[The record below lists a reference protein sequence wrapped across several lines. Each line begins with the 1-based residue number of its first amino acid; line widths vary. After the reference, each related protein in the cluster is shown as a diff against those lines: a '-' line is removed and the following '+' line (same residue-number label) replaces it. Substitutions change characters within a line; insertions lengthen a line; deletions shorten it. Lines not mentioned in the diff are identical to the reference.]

1 MSRRSRIIRRLVLVV
16 ALVSMAVVVT
26 VLPPPWQDD
35 DIREAVFRHLFT
47 HNASGLQARAD
58 AYYLAVGLFELDP
71 SDGFLRRFRDYK
83 PAVRKVSECRSP
95 ETCDDRV
102 RGIKDGLEGL
112 VFRVTFIRRVGLREF
127 EVKGGYY
134 EGLLSGSG
142 NTYRVR
148 LVNGRWTVVQD
159 RMDWIS

>member
-47 HNASGLQARAD
+47 HNASGLQAGAD
-58 AYYLAVGLFELDP
+58 AYYLAVGPFGLDP
-71 SDGFLRRFRDYK
+71 SDGFLKRFRDHK
-83 PAVRKVSECRSP
+83 PPVRRVSECRPPADSN
-95 ETCDDRV
+95 DRPRSV
-102 RGIKDGLEGL
+102 KTGRQGPI
-112 VFRVTFIRRVGLREF
+112 FRVTFVRRVGLREF

-148 LVNGRWTVVQD
+148 LVNGRWVVVQD